1 MKLMEMPAL
10 LAQLLQESMYQEKQ
24 LLLQCFGE
32 CSCSVSCVCKMLVF
46 FSEVRI
52 EAGKRD
58 HLPSSSPVIPDVW
71 QVCSAFSFFLKPS
84 YLHSKEFGAGMKC
97 RKSNIVLEMHIH
109 FHLLMGI
116 YYL

>member
-1 MKLMEMPAL
+1 MEMPAL

-84 YLHSKEFGAGMKC
+84 YLHSKEFGVLKNVKAGC
-97 RKSNIVLEMHIH
+97 GLKSNVFLTIQKVCL
-109 FHLLMGI
+109 
-116 YYL
+116 